1 MAFMDNKASFKALSY
16 TLFLTISIMLLE
28 FIGGIISGSLALI
41 SDAAH
46 MLIDSTSLM
55 IAFLALKISERKPTE
70 NKTYGFYRAEIL
82 SSFINGVLLAFVAF
96 YIFREAYLRLLNPIN
111 ILEKPMLIIA
121 IIGLSVNIVSALILF
136 KPSNLSINIKGA
148 FLHVLSDTISSI
160 GVIIGGIMIL
170 FTKIYVIDT
179 LIGVGISVLIFNS
192 SYQLLKETINILME
206 GTPKGLKIKDIINE
220 IIKVKGVKGVHDLH
234 VWSITTN
241 MNALSAHIVL
251 DNIFLEEAGKILHEI
266 REILKNKFNIMHAT
280 LQIECE
286 LCPEGKICIF
296 SITNKN

>member
-266 REILKNKFNIMHAT
+266 REILKNKFNIMHTT